1 MSEKEN
7 LNKLHGTTIVS
18 VRKKNEVVIAGDGQ
32 VTLGDAVVKA
42 NARKVRRLGGG
53 NVITGFAGATADA
66 FALFERLESKLEK
79 FSNNLMR
86 ACVEMAKD
94 WRTDRYL
101 RRLEAMMLVADKETS
116 LILSGNGDVLEPK
129 DGLMAIGSGGN
140 YALAA
145 ARAMIDSKYSAEEI
159 AKKSLLIAA
168 ELCIYTNDNIIVEKI
183 KWQLLHPEKLF
194 LSSIDL

>member
-1 MSEKEN
+1 MVNEKEFQ
-7 LNKLHGTTIVS
+7 KWYGTTIVS
-18 VRKKNEVVIAGDGQ
+18 VRKKNEVVVAGDGQ
-32 VTLGDAVVKA
+32 VTLGDTVIKA
-42 NARKVRRLGGG
+42 NAKKVRILADGK
-53 NVITGFAGATADA
+53 VITGFAGATADA

-101 RRLEAMMLVADKETS
+101 RRLEAMMIVADKESS

-145 ARAMIDSKYSAEEI
+145 ARALYDSKLNAEQI
-159 AKKSLLIAA
+159 AKKSLEIAA
-168 ELCIYTNDNIIVEKI
+168 DLCIYTNDSIILEKI
-183 KWQLLHPEKLF
+183 V
-194 LSSIDL
+194 

>member
-1 MSEKEN
+1 MANEKDFQ
-7 LNKLHGTTIVS
+7 KWYGTTIVS
-18 VRKKNEVVIAGDGQ
+18 VRKKNQVVVAGDGQ
-32 VTLGDAVVKA
+32 VTLGDTVIKA
-42 NARKVRRLGGG
+42 NAKKVRLLADGK
-53 NVITGFAGATADA
+53 VITGFAGATADA

-101 RRLEAMMLVADKETS
+101 RRLEAMMIVADKETS

-145 ARAMIDSKYSAEEI
+145 ARALYDSKLNAEQI
-159 AKKSLLIAA
+159 AKKSLEIAA
-168 ELCIYTNDNIIVEKI
+168 DLCIYTNDNIILEKI
-183 KWQLLHPEKLF
+183 V
-194 LSSIDL
+194 

>member
-1 MSEKEN
+1 MVNEKDFQ
-7 LNKLHGTTIVS
+7 KWYGTTIVS
-18 VRKKNEVVIAGDGQ
+18 VRKKNEVVVAGDGQ
-32 VTLGDAVVKA
+32 VTLGDTVIKA
-42 NARKVRRLGGG
+42 NAKKVRILADGK
-53 NVITGFAGATADA
+53 VITGFAGATADA

-101 RRLEAMMLVADKETS
+101 RRLEAMMIVADKETR
-116 LILSGNGDVLEPK
+116 LILSGNGDVLEPR

-145 ARAMIDSKYSAEEI
+145 ARALYDSKLNAEQI
-159 AKKSLLIAA
+159 AKKSLEIAA
-168 ELCIYTNDNIIVEKI
+168 DLCIYTNDNIILEKI
-183 KWQLLHPEKLF
+183 V
-194 LSSIDL
+194 

>member
-1 MSEKEN
+1 MASEKDFQ
-7 LNKLHGTTIVS
+7 KWYGTTIVS
-18 VRKKNEVVIAGDGQ
+18 VRKKNEVVVAGDGQ
-32 VTLGDAVVKA
+32 VTLGDTVIKA
-42 NARKVRRLGGG
+42 NAKKVRILAEGK
-53 NVITGFAGATADA
+53 VITGFAGATADA

-101 RRLEAMMLVADKETS
+101 RRLEAMMIVADKESS

-145 ARAMIDSKYSAEEI
+145 ARALYDSKLNAEQI
-159 AKKSLLIAA
+159 AKKSLEIAA
-168 ELCIYTNDNIIVEKI
+168 DLCIYTNDSIILEKI
-183 KWQLLHPEKLF
+183 V
-194 LSSIDL
+194 

>member
-1 MSEKEN
+1 MIEEN
-7 LNKLHGTTIVS
+7 YRKWYGTTIVS
-18 VRKKNEVVIAGDGQ
+18 IRKKGEIVVAGDGQ
-32 VTLGDAVVKA
+32 VTLGDTVVKA
-42 NARKVRRLGGG
+42 NAKKVRVLAEGK
-53 NVITGFAGATADA
+53 VITGFAGATADA

-101 RRLEAMMLVADKETS
+101 RRLEAMMLVADKESS

-129 DGLMAIGSGGN
+129 DGVMAIGSGGN

-145 ARAMIDSKYSAEEI
+145 ARALYGSKMSAEDI
-159 AKKSLLIAA
+159 AKKSLEIAA
-168 ELCIYTNDNIIVEKI
+168 DLCIYTNDNIILEKI
-183 KWQLLHPEKLF
+183 
-194 LSSIDL
+194 S